1 MRILSNLVMLAVL
14 LSIITPVMAKNPH
27 VLLKTTLG
35 DIEVELFENEAPMGV
50 ENFLQ
55 YVNDGFYN
63 GTIFHRVI
71 PNFMVQGGGLL
82 PNMQKKETRAPI
94 INEATNGLK
103 NKRGTLAYARTA
115 VINSATAQ
123 FFINHRDNAF
133 LDHKNKTQDGFGYA
147 VFGKVVAGMNVVDK
161 IAKVK
166 TQKLPSGY
174 ADVPVTPV
182 ILTEAVVVE

>member
-1 MRILSNLVMLAVL
+1 MRIFKGFIVFVMVFAFMA
-14 LSIITPVMAKNPH
+14 PVMAKNPH
-27 VLLKTTLG
+27 VLLQTTMG
-35 DIEVELFENEAPMGV
+35 DIELELFEKKAPMGV

-55 YVNDGFYN
+55 YVKDGFYD

-71 PNFMVQGGGLL
+71 PNFMVQGGGML

-103 NKRGTLAYARTA
+103 NKRGTLAYARTN
-115 VINSATAQ
+115 VVNSATAQ

-133 LDHKNKTQDGFGYA
+133 LDHKNTSQEGFGYA
-147 VFGKVVAGMNVVDK
+147 VFGKVVHGMNVVDK

-174 ADVPVTPV
+174 ADVPKTPIV
-182 ILTEAVVVE
+182 ITKAMIVE